1 MKDVSCPQ
9 GTSRLLGLGVLV
21 VFLGALGG
29 CQGGGGV
36 VPKEKVDL
44 FNGRDFTGWKLHVDE
59 EGVNVNDIWSVK
71 NGAINCKGVPNGYMR
86 TEAKYRDYVLH
97 VEWRWAGEP
106 TNSGVLLHSSGKDK
120 VWPRT
125 IEAQLKAGSAGDFV
139 LINGTGVTT
148 DDGKYRR
155 NVEETYVVV
164 DKKEDSSEKPAGQWN
179 AYDIICKGD
188 TITLYVNEVLQNK
201 GTAATDSSG
210 WICLQSE
217 GSEIEFRNIY
227 IKPIDL
233 YFQ

>member
-1 MKDVSCPQ
+1 MKDVTC
-9 GTSRLLGLGVLV
+9 RLAGLSVLV
-21 VFLGALGG
+21 VLLAVLGG
-29 CQGGGGV
+29 CHGGGAV
-36 VPKEKVDL
+36 MPDEKMDL

-59 EGVNVNDIWSVK
+59 EGVSVADIWSVR
-71 NGAINCKGVPNGYMR
+71 NGVVNCKGVPNGYMR
-86 TEAKYRDYVLH
+86 TEGKYKNYVLH
-97 VEWRWAGEP
+97 VEWRWVGEP
-106 TNSGVLLHSSGKDK
+106 TNSGVLLHASGKDK

-148 DDGKYRR
+148 DDGKDWQ
-155 NVEETYVVV
+155 NVKEQYVGVP
-164 DKKEDSSEKPAGQWN
+164 KKEDSSERPAGQWN

-188 TITLYVNEVLQNK
+188 AITLYVNEVLQNK
-201 GTAATDSSG
+201 GTTATDTSG

-227 IKPIDL
+227 VKPIDL

>member
-1 MKDVSCPQ
+1 MKDVVGKLVGFCVLA
-9 GTSRLLGLGVLV
+9 GLLAV
-21 VFLGALGG
+21 VGG
-29 CQGGGGV
+29 CHGGGGSMA
-36 VPKEKVDL
+36 PREKVDL
-44 FNGRDFTGWKLHVDE
+44 FNGKDFSGWKLHVDE
-59 EGVNVNDIWSVK
+59 EGVDVEDVWSVK
-71 NGAINCKGVPNGYMR
+71 DGVVNCKGVPNGYMR
-86 TEAKYRDYVLH
+86 TEGKYKNYVLH

-125 IEAQLKAGSAGDFV
+125 IEAQLKAGDAGQFV

-148 DDGKYRR
+148 DDGKDWQD
-155 NVEETYVVV
+155 VEKQYVGVP
-164 DKKEDSSEKPAGQWN
+164 KKEPSSEKAAGQWN
-179 AYDIICKGD
+179 TYDIICKGD
-188 TITLYVNEVLQNK
+188 VISLYVNDVLQNK
-201 GTAATDSSG
+201 GTKATDTSG